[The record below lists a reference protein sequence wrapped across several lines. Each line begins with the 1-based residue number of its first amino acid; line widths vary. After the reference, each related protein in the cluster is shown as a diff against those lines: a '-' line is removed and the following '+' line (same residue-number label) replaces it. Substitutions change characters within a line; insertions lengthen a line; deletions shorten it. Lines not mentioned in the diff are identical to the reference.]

1 MQHPQSLSTVL
12 QNGPATGEYST
23 IAAIDNTG
31 RALPGGFQNT
41 PLSASQLAAA
51 QSKAAKGTQPYAATA
66 PTSSGAS
73 DGQQVPNL
81 PKHYAQKDPRCF
93 PAHTSAV
100 KIDFILSPCKDI
112 SESHQQLCSECVT
125 HVGSSPP
132 QHACIVGCFYLCR

>member
-1 MQHPQSLSTVL
+1 MQHAHSLIPAL

-51 QSKAAKGTQPYAATA
+51 QAKAAKGAQPYAATA

-73 DGQQVPNL
+73 DGQQV
-81 PKHYAQKDPRCF
+81 
-93 PAHTSAV
+93 
-100 KIDFILSPCKDI
+100 
-112 SESHQQLCSECVT
+112 
-125 HVGSSPP
+125 SPP
-132 QHACIVGCFYLCR
+132 PRHSAQ